1 MNNEQQTIGNED
13 NIIVLY
19 NDDGDEVPMEIL
31 ASHQDNDAVYILAVE
46 GDSSDVLLFKCIEED
61 DDDTIFELVDDEH
74 EDFDR
79 IFDMFKNDF
88 ASLGIEVEDIE
99 L

>member
-1 MNNEQQTIGNED
+1 MENEQAFENES

-31 ASHQDNDAVYILAVE
+31 ASRQDNDVAYILAVE
-46 GDSSDVLLFKCIEED
+46 GDSSEVLLFKCIED
-61 DDDTIFELVDDEH
+61 DEDTIFELVDDEH

-79 IFDMFKNDF
+79 VFDMFKDDF
-88 ASLGIEVEDIE
+88 ANLGIEIEDIE

>member
-1 MNNEQQTIGNED
+1 MENEQAFENES

-31 ASHQDNDAVYILAVE
+31 ASRQDNDVAYILAVQ
-46 GDSSDVLLFKCIEED
+46 GDSSEVLLFKCIED
-61 DDDTIFELVDDEH
+61 DEDTIFELVDDEH

-79 IFDMFKNDF
+79 VFDMFKDDF
-88 ASLGIEVEDIE
+88 ANLGIEIEDIE